1 MVDQIRGEPVGVE
14 LTRVAKSYGAV
25 PAVRGVSLAIEPGEI
40 VSLLGPSGCGKTT
53 TLRIV
58 AGLERPDAG
67 EIRIGRALVNTLP
80 PWKRNIGMV
89 FQSYA
94 LFPHM
99 TVAENVAFGLRM
111 RGVAG
116 ATMDQEVAAALAQ
129 VRLGG
134 FGERRP
140 SELSGGQRQ
149 RVALARAIV
158 TRPSVLL
165 LDEPLA
171 ALDRQ
176 LRESMQIEI
185 REIQRAVGITAIF
198 VTHDQ
203 EEALT
208 LSDRVV
214 VMEDGRIVQSGTPAE
229 IYERP
234 RTRFVSDFVGFS
246 NVLNGRVAEGGRE
259 LGTVTLTAG
268 RLVPV
273 SLAPDIAP
281 GDEVDVVVRPE
292 KVWVAAAHEAVP
304 TAGHAFPGT
313 ITHSVYM
320 GALTYHHVAVEG
332 VGRVVAMVPNV
343 EPATSGTLAVGSA
356 VLVGWRPE
364 SALAFRRNDPGA
376 RAAS

>member
-1 MVDQIRGEPVGVE
+1 MSAAIGAEPVGVE
-14 LTRVAKSYGAV
+14 LTGVAKSYGLV
-25 PAVRGVSLAIEPGEI
+25 PAVRGVSLAIRPGEI
-40 VSLLGPSGCGKTT
+40 VSFLGPSGCGKTT

-67 EIRIGRALVNTLP
+67 EIRIGRALVNALP

-111 RGVAG
+111 RRSGRAAV
-116 ATMDQEVAAALAQ
+116 DNDVAAALAQ
-129 VRLGG
+129 VRLVGMGG
-134 FGERRP
+134 RRP

-185 REIQRAVGITAIF
+185 RQIQRAVGITTIF

-208 LSDRVV
+208 ISDRVV
-214 VMEDGRIVQSGTPAE
+214 VMEDGRIVQTGTPAE

-234 RTRFVSDFVGFS
+234 QTRFVSDFVGFS
-246 NVLNGRVAEGGRE
+246 NVLPGRVTEAGGG
-259 LGTVTLTAG
+259 LGTVTLDGG
-268 RLVPV
+268 RRVAV
-273 SLAPDIAP
+273 ALAPDSTL
-281 GDEVDVVVRPE
+281 GEQVDVVVRPE
-292 KVWVAAAHEAVP
+292 KVSVVP
-304 TAGHAFPGT
+304 SGQAGPEGCAFAGT
-313 ITHSVYM
+313 IAHSVYM

-332 VGRVVAMVPNV
+332 VGTVVAMVPNV
-343 EPATSGTLAVGSA
+343 HLQTSGGLAVGSA
-356 VLVGWRPE
+356 VIAGWSPD
-364 SALAFRRNDPGA
+364 SALAFRRQASKGGGA
-376 RAAS
+376 S

>member
-1 MVDQIRGEPVGVE
+1 MSAAIRAEPVGVE
-14 LTRVAKSYGAV
+14 LTGVAKSYGLV
-25 PAVRGVSLAIEPGEI
+25 PAVRGVSLAIRPGEI
-40 VSLLGPSGCGKTT
+40 VSFLGPSGCGKTT

-67 EIRIGRALVNTLP
+67 EIRIGRALVNALP

-111 RGVAG
+111 RRSGRAAV
-116 ATMDQEVAAALAQ
+116 DNDVAAALAQ
-129 VRLGG
+129 VRLVGMGG
-134 FGERRP
+134 RRP

-185 REIQRAVGITAIF
+185 RQIQRAVGITTIF

-208 LSDRVV
+208 ISDRVV
-214 VMEDGRIVQSGTPAE
+214 VMEDGRIVQTGTPAE

-234 RTRFVSDFVGFS
+234 QTRFVSDFVGFS
-246 NVLNGRVAEGGRE
+246 NVLPGRVTEAGGG
-259 LGTVTLTAG
+259 LGTVTLEGG
-268 RLVPV
+268 RRVAV
-273 SLAPDIAP
+273 ALAPDSTL
-281 GDEVDVVVRPE
+281 GE
-292 KVWVAAAHEAVP
+292 KVSVVP
-304 TAGHAFPGT
+304 SGQAGPEGCAFAGT
-313 ITHSVYM
+313 IAHSVYM

-332 VGRVVAMVPNV
+332 VGTVVAMVPNV
-343 EPATSGTLAVGSA
+343 HLQTSGGLAVGSA
-356 VLVGWRPE
+356 VIAGWSPD
-364 SALAFRRNDPGA
+364 SALAFRR
-376 RAAS
+376 